1 MVARPCLNIVWS
13 SASKT
18 LIFLAVSSGALSIP
32 YHYPSARPQLGSIA
46 PLLPIGHLR
55 TLIHPSA
62 WKVNS
67 RNFPCGVS
75 QKLCHLCSFCYN
87 NRNHSGGKR
96 ARERR
101 SSMSAEENKA
111 LARRS
116 WEALDNPDLIDEV
129 YASDVV
135 WHEPDRDIHGTE
147 EAKQFIS
154 LYKSAF
160 PDMNITVEDVLAE
173 GDKVVTRVSIR
184 GTHQGE
190 TEEFGPP
197 TGRQIEGTLITISRI
212 EGGKIVEDWD
222 AYDNLTTLQQLG
234 LAPEQ

>member
-1 MVARPCLNIVWS
+1 
-13 SASKT
+13 
-18 LIFLAVSSGALSIP
+18 
-32 YHYPSARPQLGSIA
+32 
-46 PLLPIGHLR
+46 
-55 TLIHPSA
+55 
-62 WKVNS
+62 
-67 RNFPCGVS
+67 
-75 QKLCHLCSFCYN
+75 
-87 NRNHSGGKR
+87 
-96 ARERR
+96 
-101 SSMSAEENKA
+101 MSAEENKA

-147 EAKQFIS
+147 EAKLFIS

-197 TGRQIEGTLITISRI
+197 TEKQMELKGITIHRF
-212 EGGKIVEDWD
+212 EGGKIVEEWES
-222 AYDNLTTLQQLG
+222 YDNLSVLQQLG